1 MAQEYIAEH
10 LLSLPIRFQDSIV
23 EWTWNFYATF
33 QFLFHVFFWAKNEV
47 LMTLTTLENDVI
59 DHFYLSLEVNGQKFR
74 SRTCPQLWKLE
85 HFYFDVKVAVSKF

>member
-59 DHFYLSLEVNGQKFR
+59 IIFICH
-74 SRTCPQLWKLE
+74 WKLMVKSSGPE
-85 HFYFDVKVAVSKF
+85 HVRNFEN